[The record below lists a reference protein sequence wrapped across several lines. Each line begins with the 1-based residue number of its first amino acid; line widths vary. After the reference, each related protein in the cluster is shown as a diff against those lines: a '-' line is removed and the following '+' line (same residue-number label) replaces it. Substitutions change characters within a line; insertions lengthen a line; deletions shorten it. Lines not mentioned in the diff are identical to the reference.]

1 MNTFNKGLL
10 ANKRII
16 YGPIWIFLLLT
27 SLATLT
33 GSAAASESAAPQ
45 GANKS
50 MPTTGSPSASKPP
63 PVVKYD
69 SIVAYDMPLA
79 NETVSMLRLTPNR
92 SKIIHMD
99 KDVASVKVNDPSL
112 LFVLV
117 NGSRQF
123 NVLAKDKKGFAF
135 YTAYDKQGRVV
146 EERYVLG
153 GTRG

>member
-1 MNTFNKGLL
+1 
-10 ANKRII
+10 
-16 YGPIWIFLLLT
+16 
-27 SLATLT
+27 
-33 GSAAASESAAPQ
+33 
-45 GANKS
+45 
-50 MPTTGSPSASKPP
+50 
-63 PVVKYD
+63 
-69 SIVAYDMPLA
+69 MPLA